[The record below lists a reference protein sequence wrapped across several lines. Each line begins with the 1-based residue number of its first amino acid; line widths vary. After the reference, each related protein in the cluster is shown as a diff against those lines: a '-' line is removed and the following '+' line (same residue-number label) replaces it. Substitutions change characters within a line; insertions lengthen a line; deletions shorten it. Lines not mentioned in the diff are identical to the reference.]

1 MIISKGEEMKFI
13 RITKEILID
22 AYYTIIYVAEKNINN
37 LSNMLLFCLPYI
49 MYFLGKGKIEINKY
63 MIIPVVMFLIIMFLK
78 TYANKIGKG
87 STIPIPE
94 RRFTEVDEDGEVSV
108 EVSRTQELLLWTA
121 DVEDWLHRKGLL

>member
-1 MIISKGEEMKFI
+1 MKFI

-63 MIIPVVMFLIIMFLK
+63 TTIPIVMFLVIMFLK

>member
-1 MIISKGEEMKFI
+1 MKFI

>member
-1 MIISKGEEMKFI
+1 MKFI

-22 AYYTIIYVAEKNINN
+22 AYFTIIYVAEKNINN
-37 LSNMLLFCLPYI
+37 LSNILLFCLPYI

-63 MIIPVVMFLIIMFLK
+63 MIIPIEMFLVIMFLK

>member
-1 MIISKGEEMKFI
+1 MKFI

-22 AYYTIIYVAEKNINN
+22 AYFTIIYVAEKNINN

-63 MIIPVVMFLIIMFLK
+63 MIIPIVMFLVIMFLK

>member
-1 MIISKGEEMKFI
+1 MKFI

-49 MYFLGKGKIEINKY
+49 MYFLGKGKIEINRY
-63 MIIPVVMFLIIMFLK
+63 MIIPIVMFLVIMFLK

>member
-1 MIISKGEEMKFI
+1 MKFI

-49 MYFLGKGKIEINKY
+49 MYFLGKGKFEINRY
-63 MIIPVVMFLIIMFLK
+63 MIIPIVMFLVIMFLK
-78 TYANKIGKG
+78 TYSNKIGKG

-94 RRFTEVDEDGEVSV
+94 KRFTEVDEDGEVSV

>member
-1 MIISKGEEMKFI
+1 MKFI

-22 AYYTIIYVAEKNINN
+22 AYFTIIYVAEKNINN
-37 LSNMLLFCLPYI
+37 LSNILLFCLPYI

-63 MIIPVVMFLIIMFLK
+63 MIIPIVMFLVIMFLK

>member
-1 MIISKGEEMKFI
+1 MKFI
-13 RITKEILID
+13 RISKEILID

-63 MIIPVVMFLIIMFLK
+63 MIIPIVMFLVIMFLK

>member
-1 MIISKGEEMKFI
+1 MKFI

-22 AYYTIIYVAEKNINN
+22 TYYTIIYVAEKNINN

-49 MYFLGKGKIEINKY
+49 MYFLGKGKLEINRY
-63 MIIPVVMFLIIMFLK
+63 MIIPIVMFLVIMFLK
-78 TYANKIGKG
+78 KYANKIGKG

>member
-1 MIISKGEEMKFI
+1 MKFI

-63 MIIPVVMFLIIMFLK
+63 MIMPIIMFLVIMFLK
-78 TYANKIGKG
+78 TYGNKIGKG

-94 RRFTEVDEDGEVSV
+94 KRFTEVDEDGEVSV

>member
-1 MIISKGEEMKFI
+1 MKFI

-22 AYYTIIYVAEKNINN
+22 AYFTIIYVAEKNINN
-37 LSNMLLFCLPYI
+37 LSNILLFCLPYI

-63 MIIPVVMFLIIMFLK
+63 MIIPIAMFLVIMFLK

-94 RRFTEVDEDGEVSV
+94 RRFTEVDEDGEVSIDT
-108 EVSRTQELLLWTA
+108 SRTQELILYVA
-121 DVEDWLHRKGLL
+121 DLEDWLERRGLL

>member
-1 MIISKGEEMKFI
+1 MKFI

-22 AYYTIIYVAEKNINN
+22 TYYTIIYVAEKNINN
-37 LSNMLLFCLPYI
+37 LSNILLFCLPYI
-49 MYFLGKGKIEINKY
+49 MYFLGKGKFDINKH
-63 MIIPVVMFLIIMFLK
+63 MIIPIAMFLVIMFLK

>member
-37 LSNMLLFCLPYI
+37 LSNILLFCLPYI

-63 MIIPVVMFLIIMFLK
+63 MIIPIAMFLVIMFLK

>member
-22 AYYTIIYVAEKNINN
+22 AYYTVIYVAEKNINN
-37 LSNMLLFCLPYI
+37 LSNVLLFCLPYI

-94 RRFTEVDEDGEVSV
+94 KRFTEVDEDGEVSV

>member
-1 MIISKGEEMKFI
+1 MKFI

-37 LSNMLLFCLPYI
+37 LSNILLFCLPYI
-49 MYFLGKGKIEINKY
+49 MYFLGKGKFEINRY
-63 MIIPVVMFLIIMFLK
+63 MIIPIVMFLVIMFLK

>member
-1 MIISKGEEMKFI
+1 MKFI

-22 AYYTIIYVAEKNINN
+22 AYFTIIYVLEKNINN

-49 MYFLGKGKIEINKY
+49 MYFLGKGKFEINRY
-63 MIIPVVMFLIIMFLK
+63 MIIPAVMFLIIMFLK

>member
-1 MIISKGEEMKFI
+1 MKFI

-22 AYYTIIYVAEKNINN
+22 AYYTVIYVAEKNINN
-37 LSNMLLFCLPYI
+37 LSNVLLFCLPYI

-94 RRFTEVDEDGEVSV
+94 KRFTEVDEDGEVSV

>member
-1 MIISKGEEMKFI
+1 MKFI

-22 AYYTIIYVAEKNINN
+22 AYFTIIYVAEKNINN

-49 MYFLGKGKIEINKY
+49 MYFLGKGKFEINKY

-87 STIPIPE
+87 STIHIPE

>member
-1 MIISKGEEMKFI
+1 MKFI

-22 AYYTIIYVAEKNINN
+22 AYFTIIYVAEKNINN
-37 LSNMLLFCLPYI
+37 LSNILLFCLPYI

>member
-1 MIISKGEEMKFI
+1 MKFI

-37 LSNMLLFCLPYI
+37 LSNILLFCLPYI

-63 MIIPVVMFLIIMFLK
+63 MIIPVVMFLVIMFLK

>member
-1 MIISKGEEMKFI
+1 MKFI

-63 MIIPVVMFLIIMFLK
+63 MIIPAVMFLIIMFLK

>member
-22 AYYTIIYVAEKNINN
+22 AYFTIIYVAEKNINN
-37 LSNMLLFCLPYI
+37 LSNILLFCLPYI

>member
-1 MIISKGEEMKFI
+1 MKFI

-37 LSNMLLFCLPYI
+37 LSNILLFCLPYI

>member
-1 MIISKGEEMKFI
+1 MKFI

-22 AYYTIIYVAEKNINN
+22 AYFTIIYVAEKNINN
-37 LSNMLLFCLPYI
+37 LSNILLLCLPYI

-63 MIIPVVMFLIIMFLK
+63 MIIPIVMFLVIMFLK

>member
-63 MIIPVVMFLIIMFLK
+63 MIIPIVMFLVIMFLK

>member
-1 MIISKGEEMKFI
+1 MKFI

-22 AYYTIIYVAEKNINN
+22 AYFTIIYVVEKNINN

>member
-1 MIISKGEEMKFI
+1 MIISKGEKMKFI
-13 RITKEILID
+13 RISKEILID

-49 MYFLGKGKIEINKY
+49 MYFLGKGKIEINSY
-63 MIIPVVMFLIIMFLK
+63 MIIPVVMFLVIMFLK

>member
-1 MIISKGEEMKFI
+1 MKFI

-37 LSNMLLFCLPYI
+37 LSNILLFCLPYI

-78 TYANKIGKG
+78 TYANEIGTG

>member
-37 LSNMLLFCLPYI
+37 LSNILLFCLPYI

>member
-1 MIISKGEEMKFI
+1 MKFI

-22 AYYTIIYVAEKNINN
+22 AYYTIIYVVEKNINN

-49 MYFLGKGKIEINKY
+49 MYFLGKGKIEINRY
-63 MIIPVVMFLIIMFLK
+63 MLIPIAMFLAIMFLK